1 VLRGQA
7 TQRLDTFNSLINNQ
21 KIKMKLSQTF
31 FSRQFIWEIVRIITV
46 GVASLLFSLEI
57 IPLPVLLVAM
67 AFGLYSLVKAATIQ
81 IYKEHKIGTELFITI
96 AVTISVL
103 GKEYLAGAVVLMIIL
118 IAEYIA
124 SASTEKAR
132 ASIKE
137 LIGSVPK
144 TAIIKKDSKE
154 ETVAITD
161 LKVGDIILVKAGE
174 KIPVDGK
181 VIGGTASVNQAPIT
195 GESVPQEKI
204 IGSDAFAGTIV
215 ETGALDIQMTKA
227 VKDTVFARI
236 ISLVEEAESQQ
247 APIEKFTDKIA
258 SWLIPVVFIFVGAVY
273 FFTRDVKLIIALL
286 IFTSPAELG
295 LATPLVTIAAI
306 ARAAREGILIKGGLF
321 LEELSKVTTMVF
333 DKTGTLTVGRPTVN
347 KVEIINNAYS
357 ENQIVQIAAATDRR
371 SNHPL
376 ANAILN
382 YADKLKL
389 TYAEPENFEVIKG
402 RGVKAQVENKSV
414 LLGNKA
420 FMIENK
426 IEVSETNTNTI
437 DTAIYLSVENKLTGV
452 LYVSDAIREG
462 AKEMITGLR
471 NSGIKNII
479 MLTGDNPET
488 AKHISEQIG
497 ITDYRADLLPENK
510 INIIKELQKD
520 GSKIAMVGD
529 GINDAPALVQ
539 ANIGIAMGAAG
550 TEAAMEAADIVW
562 MQDKLEK
569 IALARAI
576 SKRAFKTIKENIF
589 VGVGVVHVIG
599 ITLVLL
605 RIIGPIQAAAIH
617 LLPDTLVFINS
628 IKLLRVK
635 IK

>member
-1 VLRGQA
+1 MNY
-7 TQRLDTFNSLINNQ
+7 T
-21 KIKMKLSQTF
+21 QTF
-31 FSRQFIWEIVRIITV
+31 FSRQFLWEIVRIITV
-46 GVASLLFSLEI
+46 GIASLLLYFNV
-57 IPLPVLLVAM
+57 IPLPILIVVM
-67 AFGLYSLVKAATIQ
+67 AFGLYSLVKTAVLDI
-81 IYKEHKIGTELFITI
+81 IKERKIGTELFITI
-96 AVTISVL
+96 AVIISVV

-144 TAIIKKDSKE
+144 TAIVKKNNSE
-154 ETVAITD
+154 IIVEITD
-161 LKVGDIILVKAGE
+161 LKIGDVVLVKAGE

-181 VIGGTASVNQAPIT
+181 VIGGTGSVNQAPIT
-195 GESVPQEKI
+195 GESVPQEKTV
-204 IGSDAFAGTIV
+204 GSEAFAGTIL
-215 ETGALDIQMTKA
+215 ELGALDIEMTKA
-227 VKDTVFARI
+227 GLDTVFSRI

-247 APIEKFTDKIA
+247 APIEKFTDKVA
-258 SWLIPVVFIFVGAVY
+258 SWLIPLVFIFVGTVY
-273 FFTRDVKLIIALL
+273 FFTRDVKLVIALL

-321 LEELSKVTTMVF
+321 LEELAKVTTIVF
-333 DKTGTLTVGRPTVN
+333 DKTGTLTVGSPIVN
-347 KVEIINNAYS
+347 AVEIVDPVYN
-357 ENQIVQIAAATDRR
+357 ENQLVQFAAAVDRR
-371 SNHPL
+371 SSHPL
-376 ANAILN
+376 AKAILS

-389 TYAEPENFEVIKG
+389 TYGEPENFEVLKG
-402 RGVKAQVENKSV
+402 RGVSAKIDGKSV
-414 LLGNKA
+414 LLGNQL
-420 FMIENK
+420 FMEESK
-426 IEVSETNTNTI
+426 VPVSKSSESNT
-437 DTAIYLSVENKLTGV
+437 DTAIYLSVDNKLAGIF
-452 LYVSDAIREG
+452 YISDAIREG
-462 AKEMITGLR
+462 AKEMIEGLR
-471 NSGIKNII
+471 KSGIENII

-488 AKHISEQIG
+488 AKHVANQIG
-497 ITDYRADLLPENK
+497 ITDFRANLLPEDK

-539 ANIGIAMGAAG
+539 ANIGIAMGAMG
-550 TEAAMEAADIVW
+550 TEAAMEAADIVL

-569 IALARAI
+569 IAKARAI
-576 SKRAFKTIKENIF
+576 SKRAYRTIRENIF

-605 RIIGPIQAAAIH
+605 KIIGPIEAAAIH

-628 IKLLRVK
+628 I
-635 IK
+635 

>member
-1 VLRGQA
+1 
-7 TQRLDTFNSLINNQ
+7 
-21 KIKMKLSQTF
+21 MKLSQTF
-31 FSRQFIWEIVRIITV
+31 FSRQFLWEIVRIITV
-46 GVASLLFSLEI
+46 GVASILFYLKI
-57 IPLPVLLVAM
+57 IPLPFLLAVM
-67 AFGLYSLVKAATIQ
+67 IFGLYSLVKAATIEL
-81 IYKEHKIGTELFITI
+81 YKERKIGTEFFITI
-96 AVTISVL
+96 AVIISVV

-144 TAIIKKDSKE
+144 NAIIKKDNKE
-154 ETVAITD
+154 LTVAITD
-161 LKVGDIILVKAGE
+161 LKLGDIVLVKAGE
-174 KIPVDGK
+174 KIPIDGK
-181 VIGGTASVNQAPIT
+181 VTGGTAAVNQAPIT

-215 ETGALDIQMTKA
+215 ETGALDIKMTKA

-247 APIEKFTDKIA
+247 APIEKFTDKVA

-273 FFTRDVKLIIALL
+273 FFTRDIRLIIALL

-321 LEELSKVTTMVF
+321 LEELSKVNTIVF

-347 KVEIINNAYS
+347 KVDVINNSYNEA
-357 ENQIVQIAAATDRR
+357 QLVQMAAAADRR
-371 SNHPL
+371 SAHPF
-376 ANAILN
+376 AKAIIT
-382 YADKLKL
+382 YAEKLKL
-389 TYAEPENFEVIKG
+389 SITEPKNFSVIKG

-414 LLGNKA
+414 LLGNKP
-420 FMIENK
+420 FMEENK
-426 IEVSETNTNTI
+426 VETPQLKPNST
-437 DTAIYLSVENKLTGV
+437 DTAIYLSIENKLAGIF
-452 LYVSDAIREG
+452 YISDAIREG
-462 AKEMITGLR
+462 AKEMIRGLQ
-471 NSGIKNII
+471 NSGIKSIV

-497 ITDYRADLLPENK
+497 ITDFRANLLPEDK
-510 INIIKELQKD
+510 INIIKEFQKD
-520 GSKIAMVGD
+520 GSKIVMVGD

-550 TEAAMEAADIVW
+550 TEAAMEAADIVL
-562 MQDKLEK
+562 MQDNLEK
-569 IALARAI
+569 IALAIAI

-589 VGVGVVHVIG
+589 VGVGVVHVVG
-599 ITLVLL
+599 IILVLL
-605 RIIGPIQAAAIH
+605 RVIGPVQAAAIH

-628 IKLLRVK
+628 VKLLRVK